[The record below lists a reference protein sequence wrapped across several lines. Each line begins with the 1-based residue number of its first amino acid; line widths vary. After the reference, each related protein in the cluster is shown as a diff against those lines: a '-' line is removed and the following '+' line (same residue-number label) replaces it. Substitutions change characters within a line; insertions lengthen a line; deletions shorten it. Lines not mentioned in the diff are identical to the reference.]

1 MFSAIV
7 NDGPFVPKLM
17 STEYMDILFKRGIRL
32 AKYGYGG
39 NLASSGNNYTYPYA
53 SNKMGTWLGV
63 DFWGMLLPYKKYNY
77 DNATT
82 VHSFASLWG
91 GEFTTVTPGNR
102 LATMTYPD
110 QAPATN
116 TWTTQKVQNRY
127 ILPSLFV
134 SAYFNEQTV
143 TVPVWVIRN
152 TIASNG
158 NYTIHTR
165 VSWTYTGTV
174 TVYEQTSGGSVVNRG
189 TNTATISGAAISTGT
204 GQVTENINYLC
215 PITLTGT
222 PAEDSI
228 LYIEVEITFASFTIS
243 SGSNYPWFS
252 YNWQVGLYH
261 ADEIKPTNIVL
272 IN

>member
-17 STEYMDILFKRGIRL
+17 STEIMDIMFKRGLRL

-39 NLASSGNNYTYPYA
+39 NLASSGNNYTYPYT
-53 SNKMGTWLGV
+53 SNLMGTWLGV
-63 DFWGMLLPYKKYNY
+63 GFWGMLLPYKKYNY

-91 GEFTTVTPGNR
+91 GEYTTVTPGNR
-102 LATMTYPD
+102 LATMTYPNSTS
-110 QAPATN
+110 QN
-116 TWTTQKVQNRY
+116 LTWTTQKVQNRY
-127 ILPSLFV
+127 ILPCSFF

-152 TIASNG
+152 TFASNA

-165 VSWTYTGTV
+165 SCGTYTGTV

-189 TNTATISGAAISTGT
+189 TNTATISGAAITAGT
-204 GQVTENINYLC
+204 GQVAKNINYLC

-228 LYIEVEITFASFTIS
+228 LYIEVEINFASFNITYA
-243 SGSNYPWFS
+243 GSTPWFT
-252 YNWQVGLYH
+252 YAWQVGLYH